1 MDFSAANTSLW
12 SSVLE
17 LGVLAGIMLLANVLR
32 RKLPV
37 VRKSLMPT
45 AVLAGFLALILR
57 VSGLMPIDTGLME
70 MITYH
75 SIALGFIA
83 LSLRVPD
90 KYTEKQKD
98 DLTGIKSG
106 AVIVGSYVI
115 QGILGLAISAGLAFT
130 VMPGMFKAAGVL
142 LPMGYGQGPGQANN
156 VGSTYETL
164 GFRGGQSF
172 GLSIAAMGL
181 LVACVVGVVYI
192 NILNKQR
199 KVAVAAHDELSGSVT
214 VDVFQQQNEIPVS
227 ESVDKLSVQV
237 AMVALIYLATYFVSK
252 GITSL
257 LGTYAPGLS
266 KTLSPII
273 WGFNFVIGS
282 VIALLFRSGLGVL
295 RKTGI
300 MTRQYPNNYLLSR
313 ISGSLFDVM
322 VIAGIATIDIADLRG
337 LWLPFTLMCVL
348 GAIVTFW
355 YLKWICKKV
364 YPDYFYEGFLS
375 MYGMMTGTLSSGILL
390 LREIDPEFKTPAANN
405 LVVGSSSALI
415 FGAPM
420 LVLIGM
426 APESDSMLFLTF
438 GLLVVYFIL
447 LVLFMT
453 KVKRHK

>member
-1 MDFSAANTSLW
+1 
-12 SSVLE
+12 
-17 LGVLAGIMLLANVLR
+17 
-32 RKLPV
+32 
-37 VRKSLMPT
+37 
-45 AVLAGFLALILR
+45 
-57 VSGLMPIDTGLME
+57 
-70 MITYH
+70 
-75 SIALGFIA
+75 
-83 LSLRVPD
+83 
-90 KYTEKQKD
+90 
-98 DLTGIKSG
+98 
-106 AVIVGSYVI
+106 VI
-115 QGILGLAISAGLAFT
+115 QGILGLVISAGLAFT

-156 VGSTYETL
+156 VGSTYEAL

-199 KVAVAAHDELSGSVT
+199 KVAVTAHDDISGSVT
-214 VDVFQQQNEIPVS
+214 VDVFQHQNEIPVS
-227 ESVDKLSVQV
+227 ESVDKLSLQV
-237 AMVALIYLATYFVSK
+237 AMVALIYLATYLLSK

-300 MTRQYPNNYLLSR
+300 MTRQYQNNYLLSR
-313 ISGSLFDVM
+313 ISGSLFDIM
-322 VIAGIATIDIADLRG
+322 VFAGIATIDIADLKG

-348 GAIVTFW
+348 GAVVTFW
-355 YLKWICKKV
+355 YLEWICKKV
-364 YPDYFYEGFLS
+364 YPDYFYEAFLS

-420 LVLIGM
+420 LLLIGM
-426 APESDSMLFLTF
+426 APESDNMLFLTF
-438 GLLVVYFIL
+438 GLLIVYFIL

-453 KVKRHK
+453 KVKKH

>member
-1 MDFSAANTSLW
+1 
-12 SSVLE
+12 
-17 LGVLAGIMLLANVLR
+17 
-32 RKLPV
+32 
-37 VRKSLMPT
+37 
-45 AVLAGFLALILR
+45 
-57 VSGLMPIDTGLME
+57 
-70 MITYH
+70 
-75 SIALGFIA
+75 
-83 LSLRVPD
+83 
-90 KYTEKQKD
+90 
-98 DLTGIKSG
+98 
-106 AVIVGSYVI
+106 
-115 QGILGLAISAGLAFT
+115 
-130 VMPGMFKAAGVL
+130 
-142 LPMGYGQGPGQANN
+142 
-156 VGSTYETL
+156 
-164 GFRGGQSF
+164 
-172 GLSIAAMGL
+172 
-181 LVACVVGVVYI
+181 
-192 NILNKQR
+192 
-199 KVAVAAHDELSGSVT
+199 
-214 VDVFQQQNEIPVS
+214 
-227 ESVDKLSVQV
+227 
-237 AMVALIYLATYFVSK
+237 
-252 GITSL
+252 
-257 LGTYAPGLS
+257 
-266 KTLSPII
+266 
-273 WGFNFVIGS
+273 VIGS

>member
-12 SSVLE
+12 NSVLQF
-17 LGVLAGIMLLANVLR
+17 GVLAGIMLISNVLR

-45 AVLAGFLALILR
+45 AVLAGFLALIIR
-57 VSGLMPIDTGLME
+57 VSGLIRIDTDLME
-70 MITYH
+70 LITYH

-90 KYTEKQKD
+90 KYTDKQKN

-115 QGILGLAISAGLAFT
+115 QGILGLVISAGLAFT

-156 VGSTYETL
+156 VGSTYEAL

-199 KVAVAAHDELSGSVT
+199 KVAVTAHDDISGSVT
-214 VDVFQQQNEIPVS
+214 VDVFQHQNEIPVS
-227 ESVDKLSVQV
+227 ESVDKLSLQV
-237 AMVALIYLATYFVSK
+237 AMVALIYLATYLLSK

-300 MTRQYPNNYLLSR
+300 MTRQYQNNYLLSR
-313 ISGSLFDVM
+313 ISGSLFDIM
-322 VIAGIATIDIADLRG
+322 VIAGIATIDIADLKG

-348 GAIVTFW
+348 GAVVTFW
-355 YLKWICKKV
+355 YLEWICKKV
-364 YPDYFYEGFLS
+364 YPDYFYEAFLS

-420 LVLIGM
+420 LLLIGM
-426 APESDSMLFLTF
+426 APESDNMLFLTF
-438 GLLVVYFIL
+438 GLLIVYFIL

-453 KVKRHK
+453 KVKKH